1 MKNRN
6 LRYLPFWFALAL
18 TFALVA
24 ACAVPPAGNTS
35 DVLDGDVEADL
46 EITATPMEAVPEIT
60 GTPGADDDAFTDPE
74 APTNTVLMTD
84 DAEMTETMEMTDGME
99 MTDEMEMT
107 DTVGTEAAEVTSAPD
122 PTNTTTLTE
131 VTPITE
137 ETELTEL
144 EEAEGAILT
153 DADTMTDSEMMTDTG
168 MMEGATAVAQVDEL
182 DGSGVSGTVTF
193 AQEADGVM
201 VMVSLDGLDE
211 GAHGFHVHEN
221 GSCEPGDSDE
231 DGADEPGG
239 AAGGHFNPT
248 DTPHGAQDDPAAE
261 RHVGDLGN
269 VEADAD
275 GSVSTE
281 FSDDIIAMDGENS
294 IIGLA
299 LIVHSG
305 EDDFTTQPSGD
316 SGSRVACGIIEMQ

>member
-1 MKNRN
+1 MKSKN
-6 LRYLPFWFALAL
+6 LRHLSFWFALAL

-24 ACAVPPAGNTS
+24 ACTSVPPAANTS
-35 DVLDGDVEADL
+35 DAIDDDVEADL

-84 DAEMTETMEMTDGME
+84 DMEMTDTEEMTDGME
-99 MTDEMEMT
+99 MTDS
-107 DTVGTEAAEVTSAPD
+107 VGTEANEVTSAPD
-122 PTNTTTLTE
+122 VTNATTLTE

-153 DADTMTDSEMMTDTG
+153 DTDSMTDSDMMTDTG
-168 MMEGATAVAQVDEL
+168 MVEGATAVAQIDEL

-193 AQEADGVM
+193 TQETDGLM
-201 VMVSLDGLDE
+201 VMVSLDGVDE
-211 GAHGFHVHEN
+211 GLHGFHVHEN
-221 GSCEPGDSDE
+221 GSCEAGDSDN
-231 DGADEPGG
+231 DGVDEPGG

-248 DTPHGAQDDPAAE
+248 DAPHGALDDPADE
-261 RHVGDLGN
+261 RHVGDFGN

-275 GSVSTE
+275 GVVDEE
-281 FSDDIIAMDGENS
+281 FSDDVASLDGENS
-294 IIGLA
+294 IVDLA
-299 LIVHSG
+299 IIVHSG
-305 EDDFTTQPSGD
+305 EDDLVTQPGGD
-316 SGSRVACGIIEMQ
+316 SGSRVGCGIIEMQ